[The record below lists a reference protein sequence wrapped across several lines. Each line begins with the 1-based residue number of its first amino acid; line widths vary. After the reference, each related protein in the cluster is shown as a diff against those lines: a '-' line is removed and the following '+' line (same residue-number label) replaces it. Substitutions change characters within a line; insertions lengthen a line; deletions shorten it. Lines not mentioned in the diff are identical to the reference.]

1 MIKFSSLFFDYE
13 AIQRQHSSFQYCLF
27 VNKNFFMPKTIENFP
42 QSIIALLLSDYHV
55 AFTQMQDILIND
67 QFYTCIHVIIAD

>member
-1 MIKFSSLFFDYE
+1 
-13 AIQRQHSSFQYCLF
+13 
-27 VNKNFFMPKTIENFP
+27 MPKSIENFP

-67 QFYTCIHVIIAD
+67 QFYTCIHVIIADRNTSTAIKSISTLYLKGKCAFVIQS

>member
-1 MIKFSSLFFDYE
+1 
-13 AIQRQHSSFQYCLF
+13 
-27 VNKNFFMPKTIENFP
+27 MPKSIENFP

-67 QFYTCIHVIIAD
+67 QFYTCIHVIIADRNTSTAIKSISTLYLKGKCTFVIQS

>member
-1 MIKFSSLFFDYE
+1 
-13 AIQRQHSSFQYCLF
+13 
-27 VNKNFFMPKTIENFP
+27 MPKSIENFP

-67 QFYTCIHVIIAD
+67 QFYTCIHVIIADWNTSTAIKSISTLYLKGKCTFVIQS

>member
-1 MIKFSSLFFDYE
+1 
-13 AIQRQHSSFQYCLF
+13 
-27 VNKNFFMPKTIENFP
+27 MPKSIENFP